1 MEIDLESTPSEADA
15 LLGSEW
21 VLGIRFLFSTDSSHR
36 PGSLRFMK
44 AFLFLIALALL
55 APPRDGLA
63 QDDANPES
71 SAHRAAAEKLMS
83 LMAPREMFIAAF
95 VSGVAPL
102 FEQLKKG
109 GIDDAKIEQVR
120 EASLDLATQVADDP
134 EMTKQLAD
142 VYMAEF
148 SEGEIEELLAFYNT
162 PLGAKTL
169 KKLPT
174 LFQKGAMIGKQLT
187 EKHQA
192 AFQAKLQSIL
202 GAGPGPAPTPAPAS
216 GN

>member
-1 MEIDLESTPSEADA
+1 MKTFGLLLLALTFLALSPAAFTQTGTETKTESA
-15 LLGSEW
+15 
-21 VLGIRFLFSTDSSHR
+21 SHR
-36 PGSLRFMK
+36 AS
-44 AFLFLIALALL
+44 
-55 APPRDGLA
+55 
-63 QDDANPES
+63 
-71 SAHRAAAEKLMS
+71 AEKLMN
-83 LMAPREMFIAAF
+83 LMAPREMFISAF
-95 VSGVAPL
+95 LSGVAPL

-134 EMTKQLAD
+134 EMTEQLAG

-148 SEGEIEELLAFYNT
+148 TEAEIKELLAFYET

-169 KKLPT
+169 EKLPA
-174 LFQKGAMIGKQLT
+174 LFQQGAMIGKKLT

-202 GAGPGPAPTPAPAS
+202 GAGPGAAPAPES

>member
-1 MEIDLESTPSEADA
+1 MKTFGLTLSA
-15 LLGSEW
+15 LT
-21 VLGIRFLFSTDSSHR
+21 I
-36 PGSLRFMK
+36 
-44 AFLFLIALALL
+44 LALSPAAL
-55 APPRDGLA
+55 GQADTEA
-63 QDDANPES
+63 KPES
-71 SAHRAAAEKLMS
+71 SSHRAAAEKLMS

-109 GIDDAKIEQVR
+109 GIDDAKIEEVR